1 MISGRFSHVGIGFIV
16 VAGMLFQGLSSLGQG
31 ELPFSFTLPILSS
44 RSMNIITQDFHTTD
58 ICGSKYP
65 WFLMQT
71 GSTKVASCRA
81 YARKTHERSILLYL
95 F

>member
-1 MISGRFSHVGIGFIV
+1 MMKGEDEWLYSCCRYAIPGALSH
-16 VAGMLFQGLSSLGQG
+16 GQG
-31 ELPFSFTLPILSS
+31 ELPFSFSLPILSS
-44 RSMNIITQDFHTTD
+44 KSMNTIIQDFHTTD

-81 YARKTHERSILLYL
+81 YARKTHERSILLYS